1 MIRLV
6 YFSTANANIKPAD
19 IDKIVEEAA
28 IKNREAGIT
37 GALGYNGR
45 NFCQCLEGE
54 DVAVRSLIETISKDE
69 RHSGFKVIDEKE
81 ITDRHFADWG
91 MMRVEG
97 LDFSVIIDS
106 MRT

>member
-6 YFSTANANIKPAD
+6 YFSTAKAD
-19 IDKIVEEAA
+19 IKSADVDKIVEEAA
-28 IKNREAGIT
+28 IKNREVGIT

-45 NFCQCLEGE
+45 NFCQCLEG
-54 DVAVRSLIETISKDE
+54 DDIAVRSLVEAISKDE

-81 ITDRHFADWG
+81 ITARQFADWG

-106 MRT
+106 MRA